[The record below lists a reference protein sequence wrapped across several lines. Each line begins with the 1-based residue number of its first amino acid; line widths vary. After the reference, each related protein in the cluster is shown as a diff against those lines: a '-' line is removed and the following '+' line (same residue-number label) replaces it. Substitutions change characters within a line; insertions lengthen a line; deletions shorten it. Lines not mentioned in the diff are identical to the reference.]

1 MLIIAIA
8 LLKMVLSHEISGYM
22 YSYYENSFI
31 SNYNGISQHQNE
43 PLLFTLG
50 VDLKKYKNNQIS
62 EFEVVRIG
70 LKQTNKYKIE
80 INGRGESKLKIHN
93 KCEAMHNGRLIA
105 GSCSRNPNQKF
116 VWIPEHLF
124 TNFVSRLRSR
134 QYGKNKCNRQ
144 SQNLDLQPGNIGDED
159 RNYARTE
166 DIAKEVKEEFNQLR
180 NARKIID
187 KAKTMIK
194 RSEKIKNSKKACE
207 DLDGVG
213 WCSKGKNGFGIINDR
228 IFNNYIDYY
237 CKINQESSG
246 CKSRLSK
253 TQKLLEKCI
262 GGHKGHCKEL
272 RPKHKKSNLE
282 QLRALAPPIF
292 EDSFLKKLTN
302 IVKAGGDCL
311 NSITNRGYVSPKKR
325 PRKRGI
331 YAKGEDPED
340 KYSVLCE
347 CRFECVR
354 NPKNGIC
361 YYKADA
367 NGKLMPIMQ
376 SKKCCKVEEEDICNL
391 ENKIEHH
398 LCKLSVENDY
408 GYFSQF
414 IDETYACS

>member
-1 MLIIAIA
+1 MLIIALA

-43 PLLFTLG
+43 PLLFTLS
-50 VDLKKYKNNQIS
+50 VDLKKYKKNQIS
-62 EFEVVRIG
+62 EFEVIRIG

-105 GSCSRNPNQKF
+105 ESCSRNPNQKF

-134 QYGKNKCNRQ
+134 QYGKKCNGQ
-144 SQNLDLQPGNIGDED
+144 SQSLDFQPENVGDED
-159 RNYARTE
+159 RNYPRRG
-166 DIAKEVKEEFNQLR
+166 DIAEEVKEEFNHLR
-180 NARKIID
+180 DARKIID
-187 KAKTMIK
+187 KAKNMIK
-194 RSEKIKNSKKACE
+194 RSEKIRKSKKACE
-207 DLDGVG
+207 DLEGVG
-213 WCSKGKNGFGIINDR
+213 WCSNGKDGYGIVNDR
-228 IFNNYIDYY
+228 IFNNYINYY
-237 CKINQESSG
+237 CNINQDNLS
-246 CKSRLSK
+246 CKSRLDK
-253 TQKLLEKCI
+253 AQKVLEKCI
-262 GGHKGHCKEL
+262 GGQKGQCRKP
-272 RPKHKKSNLE
+272 RPKYKQSSLR
-282 QLRALAPPIF
+282 QLRSLAPPIF
-292 EDSFLKKLTN
+292 DDSFLKKLTK
-302 IVKAGGDCL
+302 IVKAGGDCF
-311 NSITNRGYVSPKKR
+311 NSITSRGYVSPKKR

-331 YAKGEDPED
+331 YAQGEDPED
-340 KYSVLCE
+340 RNSVLCE

-361 YYKADA
+361 YYKADS

-376 SKKCCKVEEEDICNL
+376 SKKCCKVEEEDICDL

-408 GYFSQF
+408 GFFSQF